1 MTARFSDRSTRGD
14 LGRHEKRT
22 FEKVL
27 FAGGDESR
35 EGDQSRS
42 PPQMPS
48 KANRLWKMLNKS
60 RYRAKVA
67 VM

>member
-1 MTARFSDRSTRGD
+1 MASFSDRSARGK
-14 LGRHEKRT
+14 LGRHKKRT

-27 FAGGDESR
+27 LTEVDESR
-35 EGDQSRS
+35 EDDQSRS

-60 RYRAKVA
+60 KYRAKVA